1 MSVANHLGEDAGH
14 LALRRDVYSG
24 LQKTPKSLPPK
35 WFYDTVGSEL
45 FDQITRLP
53 EYYPTRAE
61 AEILRARSAE
71 VASAC
76 RADTLVELGS
86 GTSEK
91 TRMLLDALRHRGSLR
106 RFVPFDVDASVLSAT
121 ATAIQREYS
130 GVEINAVCGD
140 FEEHL
145 TEIPRGG
152 RRLFVFL
159 GSTIGNLTPGP
170 RAQFLTA
177 LAGVM
182 RPGDSLLLG
191 TDLVKDAA
199 RLVRAYDDPG
209 GVTAQFN
216 RNVLAVINREL
227 EADFDVDA
235 FQHVARWNSAEERI
249 EMWLR
254 ADGRQRVRVGALDL
268 TVDFDAGE
276 EMLTEVSCK
285 FRPQAV
291 GAELAAAGLHRIRWW
306 TDEAGDF
313 GPVAGRQ
320 VSRAGDDAGRS
331 DEEKRRKQ
339 PRRRFA
345 GRPMAGSAP
354 ARRGATPGQRGLFAP
369 EFRQIDLVQHARQ
382 RPRLAVMSRLRPPP
396 PCSTPACCG
405 RRMSPARRRG
415 GVHHRL
421 AHARI
426 CCWAAGLG
434 RTGRWLACPA
444 SAWRCRPWLPRASV
458 TNSAG
463 RQGSARRRGLHV
475 GRRPARPSAPD
486 RGGQPPWRR
495 TAAGDGGALCRGG
508 IVRGCRAGP
517 GPRGLCGGCRPYASS
532 RKWIAGPRGV
542 GVLAVR
548 PELMERLRAR
558 LPAPDW
564 MPPLTVAQQLGFGEA
579 NVAARVGFSVALGE
593 HLACGPQA
601 IRARL
606 AELGDIART
615 VLADVSGWR
624 VVEAVDEPSAITT
637 LAPIDGADPAAVR
650 VWFPERRI
658 VTTYAGVE
666 RAPLELPAP
675 VLRISPHVDNTADDL
690 DAFAE
695 ALVAA
700 TAATSGER

>member
-1 MSVANHLGEDAGH
+1 MRVSVANHLGEDAGH

-53 EYYPTRAE
+53 GTTRPEPRPKSYGPDRPKWLPPAGP
-61 AEILRARSAE
+61 ILWSSW
-71 VASAC
+71 VAAP
-76 RADTLVELGS
+76 R
-86 GTSEK
+86 K

-313 GPVAGRQ
+313 GL
-320 VSRAGDDAGRS
+320 S
-331 DEEKRRKQ
+331 
-339 PRRRFA
+339 
-345 GRPMAGSAP
+345 
-354 ARRGATPGQRGLFAP
+354 
-369 EFRQIDLVQHARQ
+369 
-382 RPRLAVMSRLRPPP
+382 LA
-396 PCSTPACCG
+396 A
-405 RRMSPARRRG
+405 
-415 GVHHRL
+415 
-421 AHARI
+421 
-426 CCWAAGLG
+426 
-434 RTGRWLACPA
+434 
-444 SAWRCRPWLPRASV
+444 
-458 TNSAG
+458 
-463 RQGSARRRGLHV
+463 
-475 GRRPARPSAPD
+475 
-486 RGGQPPWRR
+486 
-495 TAAGDGGALCRGG
+495 
-508 IVRGCRAGP
+508 
-517 GPRGLCGGCRPYASS
+517 
-532 RKWIAGPRGV
+532 K
-542 GVLAVR
+542 
-548 PELMERLRAR
+548 
-558 LPAPDW
+558 
-564 MPPLTVAQQLGFGEA
+564 
-579 NVAARVGFSVALGE
+579 
-593 HLACGPQA
+593 
-601 IRARL
+601 
-606 AELGDIART
+606 
-615 VLADVSGWR
+615 
-624 VVEAVDEPSAITT
+624 
-637 LAPIDGADPAAVR
+637 
-650 VWFPERRI
+650 
-658 VTTYAGVE
+658 
-666 RAPLELPAP
+666 
-675 VLRISPHVDNTADDL
+675 
-690 DAFAE
+690 
-695 ALVAA
+695 
-700 TAATSGER
+700 